1 MVFIR
6 VTSRDIA
13 ARAGVSQ
20 STVSRVLRGDQRVR
34 AEARAAVMA
43 ALEATGYTPNRL
55 ARSMRGVPTDVIGVV
70 VDNLA
75 NPFYQKLL
83 NSLSEELSWRRQ
95 RLMVWVGQD
104 VGDRAAIDA
113 IHERLVDGVV
123 FTATTAPV
131 LESALDAHIPLVL
144 LNRTAPG
151 MAVDQV
157 CTNNGAAAYGLAR
170 YVARNGR
177 RRVAI
182 VGGPPDVSTAADRTA
197 GFRRGC
203 RDGGISVLDVLNGG
217 FSYELAHRVA
227 TECLARPDRPDT
239 VLCVADLMAFAVI
252 DVARSLGLRVPE
264 DLWVVGFNGVEMA
277 GWASY
282 DLTTAAQPL
291 DAMVSEAVDLLL
303 ARMGAPDGE
312 PQQRQLDASVVVRGS
327 TAHVPWA
334 QASD

>member
-1 MVFIR
+1 M
-6 VTSRDIA
+6 
-13 ARAGVSQ
+13 RAGVSQ

-34 AEARAAVMA
+34 AEARAAVLA
-43 ALEATGYTPNRL
+43 ALAATGYTPNRL

-83 NSLSEELSWRRQ
+83 NSLSEELSRRRQ

-144 LNRTAPG
+144 LNRAAPG

-157 CTNNGAAAYGLAR
+157 CTNNDVAAYGLAQ

-182 VGGPPDVSTAADRTA
+182 VGGPPEVSTAADRTA

-203 RDGGISVLDVLNGG
+203 QDSDVPTLDVLNGG

-227 TECLARPDRPDT
+227 SECLARPDRPDT

-252 DVARSLGLRVPE
+252 DAARALGLRVPD

-303 ARMGAPDGE
+303 ARIGAPHRE
-312 PQQRQLDASVVVRGS
+312 PQQRRLDASVVVRGS
-327 TAHVPWA
+327 TDHVPWIPGV
-334 QASD
+334 